1 MCQPLYVLTELKI
14 LTLTE
19 IFISYIKHRS
29 VTYIIKVIWDN
40 NATRFSIKA

>member
-19 IFISYIKHRS
+19 IFISYIKCSS
-29 VTYIIKVIWDN
+29 VTYIKVIWDN